1 MSTMMEGA
9 INNLDIDESTMHL
22 NESSFMKSKVSHGEG
37 VTYFGPDAK
46 LNDSAMME
54 YGLKKF
60 SDGRKSAGNQ

>member
-9 INNLDIDESTMHL
+9 INNLDMDESAMHM
-22 NESSFMKSKVSHGEG
+22 NDSSFMKSKMSHGEG
-37 VTYFGPDAK
+37 VTYFGPDVK

-60 SDGRKSAGNQ
+60 MDGRKSTGG